1 MEALLNFVETYL
13 APALSKIADE
23 KHMKGIQK
31 GIMATV
37 PFTIIGSFFLIIA
50 CLPIP
55 AWSNIIKNYQQQLLV
70 PVSVTFDMLSIIAAI
85 GIGYNM
91 AKEYKQDPIQGA
103 LFTLIG
109 FFMLQLTPEYALDTS
124 RFGAKGLF
132 AVIIVSILCVEIQKL
147 FTEKEWV
154 IKLPSSVPPA
164 VASSF
169 AGLLPFAAI
178 CVILWTIRVV
188 LNFDVNGF
196 ITILFQPLVFA
207 LNSLPGIL
215 VFIILRSLLWC
226 VGIHGAVLDP
236 VASPIFLQFIA
247 ENSKAFATGQPIPY
261 ITASGFLDIFVFI
274 GGGGATLGFVL
285 LMLMS
290 KEESFK
296 TLGRL
301 SLPSSIFE
309 INEPVVFGAPVVLNP
324 IFMIPYILG
333 NVILTLL
340 TYILMAFNIIGRPVV
355 VIPWTTPPVIGHYL
369 VTGGDWRAAV
379 WGIISI
385 LLSMAIYYPFFKIEE
400 SNRLKFKADQLV
412 KTDE

>member
-178 CVILWTIRVV
+178 CVILWIIRVV

>member
-70 PVSVTFDMLSIIAAI
+70 PVSVTFDMLSIIVAI

>member
-1 MEALLNFVETYL
+1 MKGLLNFVETYL

-37 PFTIIGSFFLIIA
+37 TFTIIGSFFLIIA

-70 PVSVTFDMLSIIAAI
+70 PVSVTFDMLSVIAAI

-91 AKEYKQDPIQGA
+91 AKEYKQDPVQGA

-109 FFMLQLTPEYALDTS
+109 FFMLQLTPEYAVDTS

-132 AVIIVSILCVEIQKL
+132 TVIIVSILCVEIQKL

-261 ITASGFLDIFVFI
+261 ITASGFLDSFVFI

-333 NVILTLL
+333 NVTLTLL

-355 VIPWTTPPVIGHYL
+355 VIPWTTPPVIGQYL

-385 LLSMAIYYPFFKIEE
+385 FLSIVIYYPFFKIEE
-400 SNRLKFKADQLV
+400 SNRLKFKADQLA